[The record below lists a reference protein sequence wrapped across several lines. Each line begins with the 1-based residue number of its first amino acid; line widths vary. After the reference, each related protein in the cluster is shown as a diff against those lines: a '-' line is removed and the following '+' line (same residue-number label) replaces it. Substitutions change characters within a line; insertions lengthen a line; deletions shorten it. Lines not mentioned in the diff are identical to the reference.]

1 MITVYH
7 YCVHNKQIKYMY
19 KRTNIELDVDLVKKA
34 MEITHIDTIRE
45 VVHHSLRELIRLNK
59 RRELLNLKG
68 KIKWEGNL
76 NEMRSNE

>member
-1 MITVYH
+1 
-7 YCVHNKQIKYMY
+7 MY

-34 MEITHIDTIRE
+34 MKVTHIDTIRE

>member
-1 MITVYH
+1 
-7 YCVHNKQIKYMY
+7 MY
-19 KRTNIELDVDLVKKA
+19 KRTNIELDVDLVRKA
-34 MEITHIDTIRE
+34 MEMTHIDTMKE

-59 RRELLNLKG
+59 RRALLNLKG

>member
-1 MITVYH
+1 M
-7 YCVHNKQIKYMY
+7 YMY

-34 MEITHIDTIRE
+34 MEVTHIDTIRE

>member
-1 MITVYH
+1 
-7 YCVHNKQIKYMY
+7 MY

-34 MEITHIDTIRE
+34 MEVTHIDTIRE

-76 NEMRSNE
+76 NEMRGNE

>member
-1 MITVYH
+1 
-7 YCVHNKQIKYMY
+7 
-19 KRTNIELDVDLVKKA
+19 

-45 VVHHSLRELIRLNK
+45 VVHHSLRELIRFNK

-76 NEMRSNE
+76 NEMRNNE